1 MIHQLP
7 ASLLSCTG
15 ILWLFNIAMET
26 CPCIDGLWRFTY
38 DFPIKNGEE
47 FQFPKRSIT
56 KGAIIECFL
65 EWFSFRKSSP
75 EWFSPCF
82 FPCFFWAFSV
92 EHGPSN
98 PWIVPWN
105 IAAGCASTSWVWSI
119 PSAALLR
126 RRSEMVGAVKRDWRR
141 KKKIELEILFFF
153 NIIYI
158 CVIYIYMW
166 YYVIIMWSI
175 YIIDHLIIKCFLD
188 HLIIK
193 CF

>member
-141 KKKIELEILFFF
+141 KKRFWAGNSVFF
-153 NIIYI
+153 
-158 CVIYIYMW
+158 
-166 YYVIIMWSI
+166 
-175 YIIDHLIIKCFLD
+175 
-188 HLIIK
+188 
-193 CF
+193 